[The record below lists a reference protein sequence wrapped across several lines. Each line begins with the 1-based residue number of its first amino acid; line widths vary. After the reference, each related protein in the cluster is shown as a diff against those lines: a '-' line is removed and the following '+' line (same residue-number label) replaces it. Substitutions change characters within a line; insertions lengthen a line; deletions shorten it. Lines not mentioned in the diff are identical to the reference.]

1 MYSQTKN
8 GVSAQEDAWR
18 VHALKVQDS
27 ASTRLTLAKVQ
38 ATEGRTPSPGLA
50 RMSQAGWAI
59 IVDPPK
65 YSAAASCMSTHS
77 V

>member
-1 MYSQTKN
+1 MYSQTRN
-8 GVSAQEDAWR
+8 CVSAQEDVWR

-50 RMSQAGWAI
+50 RMSQAG
-59 IVDPPK
+59 
-65 YSAAASCMSTHS
+65 
-77 V
+77 